1 MNNLTFPAVCVRRAG
16 LLWRWTVQW
25 PLFVKAAGSSLQSK
39 ELRDEM
45 TQCTSRHHLRG
56 LCLCIHSRSP
66 LAGKGS
72 SAHLVTNR
80 LAKSVMTPQDGA
92 CVGILKQKGVCWGA
106 LKAVQK
112 FKI

>member
-1 MNNLTFPAVCVRRAG
+1 MEVDSPMAFVCQSCRQQSAEQGAEGRDD
-16 LLWRWTVQW
+16 TVHFQASLAW
-25 PLFVKAAGSSLQSK
+25 ALSLHTLQVSS
-39 ELRDEM
+39 
-45 TQCTSRHHLRG
+45 
-56 LCLCIHSRSP
+56 
-66 LAGKGS
+66 AGKGS

-92 CVGILKQKGVCWGA
+92 CVGILKQKRVCWGA